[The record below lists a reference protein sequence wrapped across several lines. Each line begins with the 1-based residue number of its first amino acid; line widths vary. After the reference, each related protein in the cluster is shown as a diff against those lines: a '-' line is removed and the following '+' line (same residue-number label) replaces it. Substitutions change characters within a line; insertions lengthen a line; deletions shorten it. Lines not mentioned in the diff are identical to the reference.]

1 MLSIGWWLPVFD
13 VILYTMMM
21 MFSNIKRKSKSKRN
35 EILRGD
41 VVYTHAGDVILVA
54 VFKFSLENLDYNT
67 TIPTR
72 LARP

>member
-13 VILYTMMM
+13 VIYYDDDVLQYKKE
-21 MFSNIKRKSKSKRN
+21 NLNQN
-35 EILRGD
+35 ETKFCVAMLSIN
-41 VVYTHAGDVILVA
+41 TGDVIWVA

-72 LARP
+72 LARPW